1 MKSWRS
7 GNRPPVLP
15 LVNSQKMSRSQTFT
29 PAAGRFLP
37 TSAYD
42 RLLAL
47 LTREARWRSALLEAI
62 APAPGERILDVGC
75 GTGSLAI
82 LIKQAA
88 PDTMVVGLD
97 PDEVARCIAWKKAGE
112 AGVGIEWES
121 GFARDAGNY
130 GQFDKV
136 VSSLVFHQVPVA
148 EKRVDLA
155 AMFAA
160 TKSGGTMIVCDYAAQ
175 GRWLMRQAFKVV
187 QSVDGR
193 ANTQPNADGFLEAEL
208 ERICGKPITAEQS
221 FDTPTGTISIFR
233 LQKES
238 VK

>member
-148 EKRVDLA
+148 EKRVGLA

-175 GRWLMRQAFKVV
+175 DAGLCVRRSRSCNRSMV
-187 QSVDGR
+187 
-193 ANTQPNADGFLEAEL
+193 
-208 ERICGKPITAEQS
+208 ERIRSPMPTDFLKRNWNVFAASRSPLSNRSTRQREPFQS
-221 FDTPTGTISIFR
+221 SDCKRS
-233 LQKES
+233 Q
-238 VK
+238 